1 MTHIKLPFSFKE
13 LQKTE
18 FKIVSA
24 IYAFAILTLISSG
37 NNAHDIPYEFSQA
50 GIRFNYI
57 YNYFIP
63 AVFKYSL
70 LYFSFLLLNFCSL
83 PALYRKTNT
92 GMHLCLIFIV
102 FVFAGL
108 IISITRTYSQAFL
121 LIRYDTIQDA
131 YEQIFFNGFGY
142 AAWLV
147 VLIAIYVALKNL
159 IFHFANQQERNDLSQ
174 QKLEILFGSIIWF
187 AGILFWL
194 ATNAGFQ
201 VIICWTLISATAIW
215 LFIHSVYELIPQ
227 IFDTAK
233 KPLRTYLYK
242 LSGLIL
248 ISLIAT
254 CLLAFLISGRN
265 QLIPIVIAFN
275 LPVQYLITA
284 PLAWQIYKRRNSTA
298 EQIYKL
304 KKELGQTD
312 ANLNF
317 LKSQINPHFLFNALN
332 TLYGTALQE
341 KADRTSEGI
350 QKLGDMMR
358 FMLQENMQDKISLI
372 RDLDYLKNYIDLQK
386 LRTSQSVDITISTQI
401 EEQFTELQISP
412 MLLIPF
418 VENAFKHGISLQQPS
433 HIKITLQTKENTLYF
448 DVHNSIHLKSEN
460 DPERTHSG
468 IGLENVKQRLM
479 LLYPGKHEL
488 LIRESAKEFF
498 VHLTLKL

>member
-1 MTHIKLPFSFKE
+1 MNHIKLPFSFKE
-13 LQKTE
+13 FQKIE
-18 FKIVSA
+18 FKLVSA
-24 IYAFAILTLISSG
+24 LYAFAVLTLISSK
-37 NNAHDIPYEFSQA
+37 NNTAEPPYEFRNA
-50 GIRFNYI
+50 GISFSYL
-57 YNYFIP
+57 YSYFIP
-63 AVFKYSL
+63 GMFKYSL

-83 PALYRKTNT
+83 PALYRKTNP
-92 GMHLCLIFIV
+92 GLHLCLIFIV
-102 FVFAGL
+102 FFLGGL
-108 IISITRTYSQAFL
+108 IISVTRTYSQAYL
-121 LIRYDTIQDA
+121 LVQYDDIQQA
-131 YEQIFFNGFGY
+131 YDQIFFNGFGY
-142 AAWLV
+142 AAWMV

-159 IFHFANQQERNDLSQ
+159 IFHFINQENRDHANQ
-174 QKLEILFGSIIWF
+174 QKLEMVFGAVAWF

-194 ATNAGFQ
+194 AMNAAFEA
-201 VIICWTLISATAIW
+201 IICWTLISAVTIW
-215 LFIHSVYELIPQ
+215 LLIYSVYELIPQ
-227 IFDTAK
+227 AIAFP
-233 KPLRTYLYK
+233 KPLRTYFSRLTV
-242 LSGLIL
+242 LIL
-248 ISLIAT
+248 ISCIPT
-254 CLLAFLISGRN
+254 GLLAYLITGN
-265 QLIPIVIAFN
+265 GEMFPIVTAFN
-275 LPVQYLITA
+275 IPVQLLLTA

-298 EQIYKL
+298 EQIFRL

-372 RDLDYLKNYIDLQK
+372 RDIDYLKNYIDLQK

-418 VENAFKHGISLQQPS
+418 VENAFKHGISLQEPS
-433 HIKITLQTKENTLYF
+433 HIKITLQTKDHTLYF
-448 DVHNSIHLKSEN
+448 DVHNSIHLKADH
-460 DPERTHSG
+460 DPEKMKSG
-468 IGLENVKQRLM
+468 IGLENVRQRLA
-479 LLYPGKHEL
+479 LLYPSAHEL